1 MKKTVKMIMTEI
13 AKELVMMANKVNQA
27 IRDFGED
34 EAGIAV
40 VELILIVVVL
50 VGLTV
55 IFRDQLTSII
65 GNIFQRIASESS
77 AI

>member
-34 EAGIAV
+34 ESGIAV